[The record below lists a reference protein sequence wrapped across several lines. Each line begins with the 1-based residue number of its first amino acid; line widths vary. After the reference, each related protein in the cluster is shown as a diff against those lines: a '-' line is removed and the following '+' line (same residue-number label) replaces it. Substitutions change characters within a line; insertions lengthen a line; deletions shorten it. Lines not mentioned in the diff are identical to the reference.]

1 MNTPSWWRGW
11 SGDWRGRGQG
21 SDWNTV
27 PSDCAPTNQNPRV
40 RDSHHPPQEAG
51 SRRAWLSTLYLPPEP
66 LGIRPCLKPCIAPL
80 SPCVCGSG
88 NREEVS
94 EGLEALGLC
103 SQYSLQR
110 KAPALSLCSSVSVV
124 HPTPTRY
131 FSVLPCVIPRL
142 LGPSW
147 VVVYAPV
154 LPACALCPCLWDL
167 DFTLR
172 GAGN

>member
-11 SGDWRGRGQG
+11 SGTGGRARGVTGTQFHL
-21 SDWNTV
+21 T
-27 PSDCAPTNQNPRV
+27 APTNQNPRV

-51 SRRAWLSTLYLPPEP
+51 SRHACLSTLYLPPEP

-80 SPCVCGSG
+80 SPCVCG
-88 NREEVS
+88 NRGEAS

-110 KAPALSLCSSVSVV
+110 KAPTLILCSSVSVV

-131 FSVLPCVIPRL
+131 FSLLPCRDPQVAWSL
-142 LGPSW
+142 LGGCLCSR
-147 VVVYAPV
+147 PV
-154 LPACALCPCLWDL
+154 RLRPLPLFVGSGLYPQGG
-167 DFTLR
+167 R
-172 GAGN
+172 